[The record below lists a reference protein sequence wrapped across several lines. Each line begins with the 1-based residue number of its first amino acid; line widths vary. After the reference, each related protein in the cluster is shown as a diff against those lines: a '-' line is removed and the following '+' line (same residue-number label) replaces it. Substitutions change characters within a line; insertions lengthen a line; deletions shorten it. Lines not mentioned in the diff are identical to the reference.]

1 MMGNEGCLSE
11 LRTVP
16 LFLTGVKST
25 PFLRHCGNIQ
35 FLDLACCE
43 LNPSDF
49 MEGETSVLKCL
60 KKSGVLLLYYVFDY
74 SLKMSMTVLYRI
86 LRAISTLKNLRGL
99 CVCLDRSIV
108 LPDLED
114 SAIFNLSLLEPLSSL
129 SILSLPSLPGFI
141 RELKGLDQLHQLT
154 TLILYGSKGLRKL
167 PDLHLV
173 PNLRQVCFNECC
185 NLDEDTTALLRKFQD
200 LVRR

>member
-1 MMGNEGCLSE
+1 MGCL
-11 LRTVP
+11 P
-16 LFLTGVKST
+16 
-25 PFLRHCGNIQ
+25 
-35 FLDLACCE
+35 
-43 LNPSDF
+43 
-49 MEGETSVLKCL
+49 
-60 KKSGVLLLYYVFDY
+60 YYVFDY
-74 SLKMSMTVLYRI
+74 SLKMSMTVLYKI

-99 CVCLDRSIV
+99 CVCLVRSKV
-108 LPDLED
+108 FPDLED

-141 RELKGLDQLHQLT
+141 RELKGLDQLHQFQT
-154 TLILYGSKGLRKL
+154 TLILYGSKELRKL

-200 LVRR
+200 LVGR